1 MSVIARGSWCV
12 WLWLTIKS
20 FKRLVDLHTRF
31 TMDIGRGSRRAR
43 HVAANVAAAAAAA
56 EAESEE
62 VDSEPAEE
70 TRQERGRH
78 LEPLAAAA
86 AQTHVHANAHAH
98 AHAHALTTPGAT
110 VINSTQTPSLQ
121 YDLNSSLERP
131 GAPPVRRLQPQGTP
145 NYSHR
150 TPEQVYTR
158 GASPPG
164 VGGPPP
170 NPFRLHRSELLYVAF
185 FFLTTSF
192 SCFMT

>member
-1 MSVIARGSWCV
+1 M
-12 WLWLTIKS
+12 WLTIKEFQS
-20 FKRLVDLHTRF
+20 VYLQTL
-31 TMDIGRGSRRAR
+31 TMEIGRGSRRAR

-56 EAESEE
+56 EE
-62 VDSEPAEE
+62 VDSDPAEDS
-70 TRQERGRH
+70 RQERGRP
-78 LEPLAAAA
+78 LETLPGAVAAGA
-86 AQTHVHANAHAH
+86 

-131 GAPPVRRLQPQGTP
+131 GAPPVRRQQQQGTP

-170 NPFRLHRSELLYVAF
+170 NPFRLHRSEW
-185 FFLTTSF
+185 FLF
-192 SCFMT
+192 YCC